1 MKQGSKISPNYMYA
15 KQNLGIINMK
25 KITLRYIIIKLTSTS
40 ESSHRVTDISHTE
53 EHGQG

>member
-1 MKQGSKISPNYMYA
+1 MSPNYMYA

-40 ESSHRVTDISHTE
+40 ESSHRVTDMSYTE